1 MPSRFQ
7 KVAAVDGRQDRST
20 GSLFCEVES
29 TKGSLASP
37 IAARR
42 QLKKKGLL
50 MKNVT
55 RLIAVAGVGVSLV
68 ALAKADE
75 VMQFT
80 ALPQV
85 VQSSVIKETRI
96 ASPTKVVRVV
106 QDTGGSYAVTYLSG
120 SGQQIVYVSPTG
132 AILQTPASTVR
143 ETTTTTTTEQPNTV
157 VTQRP
162 ATVVEST
169 GPEAVVTTEEVQQV
183 PSRYE
188 PIEKKG
194 NKEVYLDHQ
203 TGQKVKVERK

>member
-1 MPSRFQ
+1 MR
-7 KVAAVDGRQDRST
+7 
-20 GSLFCEVES
+20 
-29 TKGSLASP
+29 
-37 IAARR
+37 
-42 QLKKKGLL
+42 
-50 MKNVT
+50 NVT

-96 ASPTKVVRVV
+96 VSPTKVVRVV
-106 QDTGGSYAVTYLSG
+106 QDTGGSYTVTYLSE
-120 SGQQIVYVSPTG
+120 SGQQVVYVSPTG

-162 ATVVEST
+162 ATVVESI
-169 GPEAVVTTEEVQQV
+169 GPEAVVTTEEVQQA

-188 PIEKKG
+188 LIEKKG

-203 TGQKVKVERK
+203 TGRKVKVERK